1 MYPFES
7 PPEGC
12 LDVSSIRINVLGES
26 RSCGFEPILAR
37 RVWFFLTGANEVSV
51 GVPPIRLGWR
61 RISSFLVPPKGPTK
75 KYKLLKVS
83 PCPFDL
89 TNSKKN
95 KSIFKLKATLRPKD
109 GNPNTKYA
117 SMESMPTQTSSY
129 RQSKV
134 AATANPKWKP
144 LQPKVAAPAI
154 PKWQLPLTQSGSYRQ
169 PKVLATANPK

>member
-1 MYPFES
+1 MYPFEF

-109 GNPNTKYA
+109 GNLIL
-117 SMESMPTQTSSY
+117 STQVWN
-129 RQSKV
+129 RC
-134 AATANPKWKP
+134 
-144 LQPKVAAPAI
+144 QPKLAAIAN
-154 PKWQLPLTQSGSYRQ
+154 PKWQLPPTQSGSPSNPKWQLLPSQSGSYR
-169 PKVLATANPK
+169 